1 VSGSFSRRNLFAG
14 ALVGTPLARFLGA
27 LAPEPTE
34 SSRTQATFE
43 LRKRTALTQSKRHV
57 ASMVANGDENSLP
70 NRIAC
75 FTKGLPH
82 SQFGEVEPAAY
93 DALLAAIRS
102 GKHLDFERIPRSGG
116 RKLNNPQAAYTF
128 HLEGGDPHTFD
139 IPPAPSIASEAA
151 QPETSELYWQAL
163 CRDVS
168 FLSYEKSSVV
178 RRAAKH
184 LGAAPSTVF
193 RGPTKGDLA
202 GPYVSQFLLKPI
214 PYGPGNIIQRYRV
227 PVPGT
232 DFLTTV
238 SEWSQ
243 IQSGIPPWRE
253 ASYDPTP
260 RYIRN
265 GRDLAEYAHY
275 DFPYQAYLGAALILI
290 NSGPQSILNC
300 NQFRSESNPYRYST
314 VEEGF
319 VTFGQAEV
327 TDWLGRV
334 TTAALKAAYCQK
346 WMVHRRLRPEALGG
360 LIHQTRSAVR
370 KHPIYASILES
381 DAVDAVFSRTG
392 SYLLPQAYP
401 EGSPL
406 HPSYPSG
413 HAAVAGACSVVLKA
427 CFDGSMLL
435 PGCLEPSADGLTLVS
450 RSDYSPT
457 VGDEINKLAFNIIMG
472 RDWAGIHYRS
482 DGVTGLRLGEDVG
495 ISILQDLACT
505 YTEDFKGFSFK
516 RFSGAEVH
524 ITPQGEVVQSGRA
537 SGRV

>member
-1 VSGSFSRRNLFAG
+1 MSGSFSRRNLFAG
-14 ALVGTPLARFLGA
+14 ALVATPLARFLSA
-27 LAPEPTE
+27 LAPELTE
-34 SSRTQATFE
+34 SSRAQATFE
-43 LRKRTALTQSKRHV
+43 LRKRTALTQSKRPV

-75 FTKGLPH
+75 FAKGLPQN
-82 SQFGEVEPAAY
+82 QFGEVKPAAY

-116 RKLNNPQAAYTF
+116 RKLNNPQAAFTF

-139 IPPAPSIASEAA
+139 IPPAPSIQSEAA

-163 CRDVS
+163 CRDVP
-168 FLSYEKSSVV
+168 FLGYEKSPIV

-184 LGAAPSTVF
+184 LSAAPSTVF
-193 RGPTKGDLA
+193 RGPTNGDLA

-214 PYGPGNIIQRYRV
+214 PYGSSNIVQRYRV
-227 PVPGT
+227 PAPGT
-232 DFLTTV
+232 DFLTAV

-243 IQSGIPPWRE
+243 IQLGIPPWRE
-253 ASYDPTP
+253 ASYDPTL

-300 NQFRSESNPYRYST
+300 NQFRSGSNPYRYST
-314 VEEGF
+314 IEDGF

-370 KHPIYASILES
+370 KHPIHPSLLES
-381 DAVDAVFSRTG
+381 EAVDAVFLRTG

-413 HAAVAGACSVVLKA
+413 HAAVAGACSVILKA

-435 PGCLEPSADGLTLVS
+435 PGCVEPSADGLKLAS
-450 RSDYSPT
+450 RSDFSPT
-457 VGDEINKLAFNIIMG
+457 VGDEIDKLACNIAMG
-472 RDWAGIHYRS
+472 REWSGIHYRS
-482 DGVTGLRLGEDVG
+482 DSVAGLTLGEEVG

-505 YTEDFKGFSFK
+505 YTEDFKGFSF
-516 RFSGAEVH
+516 RGFSGAEVH
-524 ITPQGEVVQSGRA
+524 ITPQGEVVQSGEKT
-537 SGRV
+537 